1 MKKNAL
7 NLTAKM
13 TIVFNRSKVNG
24 ELLLSCRKFF
34 LIWIPLTLWNKL
46 HPSHDGTTF
55 TFQREEWWQRKETK
69 AGMNKRE
76 KTNHTVSWWASG
88 TPDGIICTSRDLGI
102 TPPVL
107 LPTAQIEFLG
117 LALFPAYC
125 FLRWMS
131 HASGHASPT
140 SWATFTTL
148 HSDLSWSSC
157 RKSDH
162 TTPYLDSATL

>member
-1 MKKNAL
+1 MEKNAL

-76 KTNHTVSWWASG
+76 KTIHTVSWWSSG
-88 TPDGIICTSRDLGI
+88 TPDGIICTSRDLGT

-107 LPTAQIEFLG
+107 LPTAQIEFLPIAFFGECHMLLDMLPQHPEPPSQLYTVISHG
-117 LALFPAYC
+117 LLVGNLITPH
-125 FLRWMS
+125 LTWTQ
-131 HASGHASPT
+131 P
-140 SWATFTTL
+140 
-148 HSDLSWSSC
+148 LS
-157 RKSDH
+157 RIME
-162 TTPYLDSATL
+162 